1 MHIAIHH
8 LKNFEPRPNSRALS
22 TVGSVMTIGL
32 SIIGCA
38 HSKNRFDVRR
48 QGTLAIQPKLSK
60 IWKQRQMVQIFPT
73 KVSRNSE
80 SCWISKM
87 RILEIPGAKLNGE
100 KTSLKSFFE
109 NLGIPHDVGL
119 FFGILENVVSFASGS
134 CQKFKPDVLVEWEAA
149 KIDWS
154 RRLGCGDFRGLTRLK
169 QSLLFSS
176 SLKKRVWRVHKFG
189 LRWLQRLDAIKAEPP
204 FLLLTQQTGLT
215 SPKDWAAATSEAWR
229 D

>member
-1 MHIAIHH
+1 MHALEKPVWREETRDACHSTKTFENLETAANGTDISHKSFQKFRK
-8 LKNFEPRPNSRALS
+8 LLNFQNA
-22 TVGSVMTIGL
+22 
-32 SIIGCA
+32 
-38 HSKNRFDVRR
+38 N
-48 QGTLAIQPKLSK
+48 
-60 IWKQRQMVQIFPT
+60 
-73 KVSRNSE
+73 SRNSGSKVE
-80 SCWISKM
+80 WRENFLEKFFRKFGYTSRCW
-87 RILEIPGAKLNGE
+87 P
-100 KTSLKSFFE
+100 
-109 NLGIPHDVGL
+109 L
-119 FFGILENVVSFASGS
+119 FWNLENVVSFASGS

-189 LRWLQRLDAIKAEPP
+189 LRWLQRLDAIIAEPP